1 VINTDEAGARTMGI
15 NLMDRSVIP
24 AAVDEGIRQGESEAS
39 RVREFWS
46 GG

>member
-1 VINTDEAGARTMGI
+1 MGI
-15 NLMDRSVIP
+15 NLMDRSALP

-39 RVREFWS
+39 RLRKFWS